1 MSAREKPGRVVGRD
15 EDAWW
20 AAVLRRDAGYTGHF
34 VFGVRTTGIY
44 CRPGCP
50 ARQPGRDRVVFFA
63 ESVEAEEAGFRACKR
78 CHPKL
83 FEEAREKQRL
93 DEELKVAAAIQ
104 QQLRPVTTPS
114 LEGWELA
121 GNSVSCRA
129 VGGDYYDFIE
139 SRDRRRMAVAIG
151 DVAGKGPGAALLM
164 SSLHAAVRA
173 QSQLGLPVNEVVEAV
188 NRYLCENSPED
199 KFVTLFYAEVELD
212 SGRIEYVNAG
222 HLPALLRRTEG
233 PLDTLNGGGV
243 PLGILL
249 GTGYPRGEARLEPGD
264 LLVLYSDGISESIN
278 EQGEEFGKG
287 RIIAAVEESSND
299 NAESLCARLRE
310 RCAGFAG
317 RAAMPDDRTIVAVQ
331 RKAEPRVPEQRLP
344 ILEMAQRER

>member
-1 MSAREKPGRVVGRD
+1 MSARQEPGRVMGQN
-15 EDAWW
+15 EEIWW
-20 AAVLRRDAGYTGHF
+20 AAVLRRDAGYTGQF

-50 ARQPGRDRVVFFA
+50 ARQPGRDRVVFFT

-104 QQLRPVTTPS
+104 QQLRPAAAPA

-121 GNSVSCRA
+121 GHSDSCRA

-139 SRDRRRMAVAIG
+139 SQDRRRIAVAVG

-188 NRYLCENSPED
+188 NRYLCENSPGD

-212 SGRIEYVNAG
+212 SGRIAV
-222 HLPALLRRTEG
+222 
-233 PLDTLNGGGV
+233 
-243 PLGILL
+243 
-249 GTGYPRGEARLEPGD
+249 
-264 LLVLYSDGISESIN
+264 
-278 EQGEEFGKG
+278 
-287 RIIAAVEESSND
+287 AVEEGGRD
-299 NAESLCARLRE
+299 GAEALCVRLRE
-310 RCAGFAG
+310 QCTGFAG
-317 RAAMPDDRTIVAVQ
+317 RAAMPDDRTIVAVR
-331 RKAEPRVPEQRLP
+331 RKAEARAPERRVP

>member
-1 MSAREKPGRVVGRD
+1 MSARQEPGRVMGQN
-15 EDAWW
+15 EEIWW
-20 AAVLRRDAGYTGHF
+20 GAVLRRDAGYTGQF

-50 ARQPGRDRVVFFA
+50 ARQPGRDRVVFFT

-104 QQLRPVTTPS
+104 QQLRPAAAPT

-121 GNSVSCRA
+121 GRADSCRM

-139 SRDRRRMAVAIG
+139 SRDRRRVVVAVG

-188 NRYLCENSPED
+188 NRYLCENSPGD

-222 HLPALLRRTEG
+222 HLPALVRRAEG

-243 PLGILL
+243 PLGILPR
-249 GTGYPRGEARLEPGD
+249 TEYPQGEARLEAGD
-264 LLVLYSDGISESIN
+264 LLVLYSDGVSDSVN
-278 EQGEEFGKG
+278 EHGQ
-287 RIIAAVEESSND
+287 R
-299 NAESLCARLRE
+299 
-310 RCAGFAG
+310 AG
-317 RAAMPDDRTIVAVQ
+317 RRVRRGPDRCCGGGRWQ
-331 RKAEPRVPEQRLP
+331 GRR
-344 ILEMAQRER
+344 